1 MARKKRIP
9 VSTVLDVDGDH
20 AGYLSTTV
28 PSKVRDYDHTCLLS
42 SENSL
47 IKFPLVGIYLHV
59 AVGLYNLEY
68 LLSYYTN
75 CEDINDMICKELAR
89 FCIMYFLS
97 LLHGCCSLSLPLT
110 S

>member
-9 VSTVLDVDGDH
+9 VSTVLDVDGDP
-20 AGYLSTTV
+20 AGHPSATV

-59 AVGLYNLEY
+59 AVGPYNLEF

-75 CEDINDMICKELAR
+75 CGDINDMIYKELASPLVG
-89 FCIMYFLS
+89 IYLDVA
-97 LLHGCCSLSLPLT
+97 GCL
-110 S
+110 